1 MPHQRPP
8 PEEQNAMYESV
19 LNEINSQACSKMTDK
34 IASFEKVARSL
45 GKRTRSIHES
55 VISIWNKVHNPD
67 QVCALLDEKISE
79 LNRQAEERRAEG
91 KSLIRPYTNCT
102 ARYRAL
108 AIEYLLRHYSEED
121 LRTYRSRY
129 FSERNR
135 SQQMCPLSLR
145 VIEHCDNEFLV
156 LYPQFFSGSDSLK
169 DEKTELLKFRRNN
182 GQLRMRLLI
191 DNALEALPKQG
202 PRDSSSSQT
211 GDLPTPS
218 CHGLGLLARAASD
231 AEKRANAE
239 KRDPCNLDQ
248 LLRAMR
254 SNVPDSVTVP
264 VNCGSNDG
272 RGECSEDE
280 VRLTRP
286 LSATGGSR
294 VASRATADACAASGA
309 AAGGGGV
316 GAAAAGAAGGGAKAS
331 RRRNAPLSSVTAP
344 PALTQA
350 ESMSRRRRRRRRR
363 PSGSRAA
370 GADAGGVGVAQASE
384 IGGELTF
391 TPTVPEPSDR
401 GTRRI
406 GWRQPPILQC
416 RRID

>member
-108 AIEYLLRHYSEED
+108 AIDFLLRNYAEAD
-121 LRTYRSRY
+121 LRTYRSQIR
-129 FSERNR
+129 
-135 SQQMCPLSLR
+135 CPLSFSR
-145 VIEHCDNEFLV
+145 PVYEKCDKEFLV
-156 LYPQFFSGSDSLK
+156 KFPEFFTSQ
-169 DEKTELLKFRRNN
+169 ELLKNFRSAHP
-182 GQLRMRLLI
+182 QLTIKSLI
-191 DNALEALPKQG
+191 DKAFEALSKQA
-202 PRDSSSSQT
+202 PRDPSSSQT

-231 AEKRANAE
+231 AEKRADAE
-239 KRDPCNLDQ
+239 KRDPSNFDQ
-248 LLRAMR
+248 LLRAME
-254 SNVPDSVTVP
+254 SNDTDSVP
-264 VNCGSNDG
+264 VNYGSNDG
-272 RGECSEDE
+272 RGAPECSEDE
-280 VRLTRP
+280 ARLTRP

>member
-1 MPHQRPP
+1 MPTNRPP
-8 PEEQNAMYESV
+8 AEVLKAQYESV
-19 LNEINSQACSKMTDK
+19 LNEVNSLACSTITDK
-34 IASFEKVARSL
+34 ITVFEQVARSL
-45 GKRTRSIHES
+45 GARTRYIHES
-55 VISIWNKVHNPD
+55 VLSIWNRDKDHNPD
-67 QVCALLDEKISE
+67 KVCALLDKKISQH
-79 LNRQAEERRAEG
+79 RQEAEKRQAEG
-91 KSLIRPYTNCT
+91 KSLIQPYNQGTS
-102 ARYRAL
+102 RYRAL

-135 SQQMCPLSLR
+135 SQHMCPLSLR

-191 DNALEALPKQG
+191 DNALEALLKQG

-294 VASRATADACAASGA
+294 VASRATADACAAAGA
-309 AAGGGGV
+309 AASGGGV

-331 RRRNAPLSSVTAP
+331 RCRNAPQSSVTGP
-344 PALTQA
+344 PALKHTKL
-350 ESMSRRRRRRRRR
+350 ESHRRRRRS
-363 PSGSRAA
+363 PSRSRAESESR
-370 GADAGGVGVAQASE
+370 GEVHVWEGG
-384 IGGELTF
+384 
-391 TPTVPEPSDR
+391 
-401 GTRRI
+401 
-406 GWRQPPILQC
+406 WNLQVM
-416 RRID
+416 

>member
-1 MPHQRPP
+1 MKFPQFFT
-8 PEEQNAMYESV
+8 
-19 LNEINSQACSKMTDK
+19 SQELLKN
-34 IASFEKVARSL
+34 FRSAHPQL
-45 GKRTRSIHES
+45 TI
-55 VISIWNKVHNPD
+55 
-67 QVCALLDEKISE
+67 
-79 LNRQAEERRAEG
+79 
-91 KSLIRPYTNCT
+91 KSLIDK
-102 ARYRAL
+102 A
-108 AIEYLLRHYSEED
+108 
-121 LRTYRSRY
+121 
-129 FSERNR
+129 F
-135 SQQMCPLSLR
+135 
-145 VIEHCDNEFLV
+145 
-156 LYPQFFSGSDSLK
+156 
-169 DEKTELLKFRRNN
+169 
-182 GQLRMRLLI
+182 
-191 DNALEALPKQG
+191 EALSKQA
-202 PRDSSSSQT
+202 PRDPSSSQT

-231 AEKRANAE
+231 AEKRADAE
-239 KRDPCNLDQ
+239 KRDPSNFDQ
-248 LLRAMR
+248 LLRAME
-254 SNVPDSVTVP
+254 SNDTDSVP
-264 VNCGSNDG
+264 VNYGSNDG
-272 RGECSEDE
+272 RGAPECSEDE
-280 VRLTRP
+280 ARLTRP